1 MTEKP
6 SKTQTS
12 FLRRLMVAYLID
24 TGRNTVPFIIET
36 TGMPRRTAQDTIK
49 ALNELEIEIEQY
61 NRGYYRILSWG
72 AVDRNWIR
80 NNFAHVCSVLS
91 YPQYETNEVSAMS
104 YEQVVHDQS
113 LYCATQSLELAQQL
127 SVLSRAPESQ
137 ERTRKAKQLIKKLN
151 NNESR
156 IAALR
161 HMYRTV
167 DRDDLEQ
174 LMFELTNLTMEE
186 HSTAL
191 SNPDSWKEAL
201 QIAGQTED
209 GEPYVAP
216 TKALTQWRLTFIE
229 AIQSK

>member
-24 TGRNTVPFIIET
+24 TGKNTVPLIIET

-61 NRGYYRILSWG
+61 NRGCYRILSWG
-72 AVDRNWIR
+72 AVDKNWIK
-80 NNFAHVCSVLS
+80 NNFQHVCSVLS
-91 YPQYETNEVSAMS
+91 YPQYEISEVSDMS

-127 SVLSRAPESQ
+127 SVLSRASEST
-137 ERTRKAKQLIKKLN
+137 ERTRNAKQLMKKLN
-151 NNESR
+151 DNESR

-161 HMYRTV
+161 HIYRTV
-167 DRDDLEQ
+167 GREDLEH
-174 LMFELTNLTMEE
+174 LLFELTNLTMEE

-191 SNPDSWKEAL
+191 SDPDGWKRAFK
-201 QIAGQTED
+201 IGGQADD
-209 GEPYVAP
+209 GESYVAP
-216 TKALTQWRLTFIE
+216 TKELNQWRIKFIE